1 MEGMQSVELGLK
13 LKSQH
18 SFMLIGNLQNIIL
31 LVQFQLGPQN
41 LLKRELLRLSLQTK
55 LYNFRIHFLFVI
67 SFLRN
72 KVV

>member
-1 MEGMQSVELGLK
+1 MEGMQCVELGLK

-55 LYNFRIHFLFVI
+55 LNNFRTHFLFVI
-67 SFLRN
+67 SFLRH